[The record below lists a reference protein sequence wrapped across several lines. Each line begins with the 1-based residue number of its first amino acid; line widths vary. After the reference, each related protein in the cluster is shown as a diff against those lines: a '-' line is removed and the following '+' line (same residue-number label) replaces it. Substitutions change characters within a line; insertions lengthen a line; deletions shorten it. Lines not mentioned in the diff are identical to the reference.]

1 MITNMKTQKVWFVTG
16 ASKGLGSTLVR
27 RLLTEGYKV
36 AATSRNA
43 DALREQVGYEG
54 GDFLPLEVNL
64 TDNSSVASAI
74 TEVVA
79 KLGTIDVV
87 VNNAGYG
94 QLGTLEELTDEE
106 ARKNFDVN
114 VFGSLNVIRN
124 VMPIFR
130 EKKSGAFFNIS
141 SIAGFMG
148 TFPGWGIYNAT
159 KFAVAGFTEA
169 LSAETKSLGVTATIV
184 YPGYFKTN
192 FLLQGSLLTAAS
204 PIAEYKEARDLEVI
218 HNEQI
223 IGNQPGDPEKAAA
236 AFIRVAEMENRP
248 LHLFLGS
255 DSFGM
260 AHGKIE
266 ALQQDL
272 RAFEDISKSTDFN
285 AQDAFY
291 LSVQP
296 GVLSGCTIIKAG
308 DLNEVER

>member
-1 MITNMKTQKVWFVTG
+1 METQKVWFVTG
-16 ASKGLGSTLVR
+16 ASKGLGLALVK
-27 RLLTEGYKV
+27 RLLREGYKV
-36 AATSRNA
+36 AATSRDV
-43 DALREQVGYEG
+43 DALRQEAGGGEG
-54 GDFLPLEVNL
+54 NFLALQLDLTHNDSVRNAVNEII
-64 TDNSSVASAI
+64 S
-74 TEVVA
+74 
-79 KLGTIDVV
+79 KLGGIDVV

-106 ARKNFDVN
+106 ARENFDIN
-114 VFGSLNVIRN
+114 VFGTLNVIRN
-124 VMPIFR
+124 VMPHFR

-141 SIAGFMG
+141 SIAGFLG

-169 LSAETKSLGVTATIV
+169 LSAEVKSLGVSATIV

-192 FLLQGSLLTAAS
+192 FLLQGSLRTAAS
-204 PIAEYKEARDLEVI
+204 PIADYKEARDLEVI

-260 AHGKIE
+260 AQNKMQ
-266 ALQQDL
+266 AVQADL
-272 RAFEDISKSTDFN
+272 SAFESVSRSTD
-285 AQDAFY
+285 Y
-291 LSVQP
+291 
-296 GVLSGCTIIKAG
+296 
-308 DLNEVER
+308 

>member
-1 MITNMKTQKVWFVTG
+1 MKTQKVWFVTG
-16 ASKGLGSTLVR
+16 ASKGLGLTLVK

-36 AATSRNA
+36 AASSRDA
-43 DALREQVGYEG
+43 EALRQEVGYVG
-54 GDFLPLEVNL
+54 DDFLPLQINL
-64 TDNSSVASAI
+64 TDNASVGEAVAEI
-74 TEVVA
+74 VA

-94 QLGTLEELTDEE
+94 QLGTLEELSDEE

-130 EKKSGAFFNIS
+130 VKSSGSFFNIS
-141 SIAGFMG
+141 SIAGFLG

-169 LSAETKSLGVTATIV
+169 LSAEAKSLGVSATIV

-192 FLLQGSLLTAAS
+192 FLLQGSLRTAAN
-204 PIAEYKEARDLEVI
+204 PIADYKEARELEVI

-223 IGNQPGDPEKAAA
+223 IGNQSGDPENAAL
-236 AFIRVAEMENRP
+236 AFIKVAEMEERP

-266 ALQQDL
+266 AVQKDL
-272 RAFEDISKSTDFN
+272 AAFESISKSTDF
-285 AQDAFY
+285 Q
-291 LSVQP
+291 
-296 GVLSGCTIIKAG
+296 K
-308 DLNEVER
+308 